1 MKLFIQ
7 SLNYHDISPEL
18 IAHLP
23 YITQNKN
30 IIISSSGIFKATSTS
45 YIKLIPHD
53 VPVISITIGK
63 ISCLLDQSRWV
74 EDKHCFTVGTRHV
87 LLQRIQL
94 CYTISHDPQILFVI
108 EKDTNDNICDIFFE
122 FDEDAMSSN
131 NCIKDEIEQV
141 IYKQLVLLH
150 AY

>member
-18 IAHLP
+18 IAHLS
-23 YITQNKN
+23 YTIRSKN

-63 ISCLLDQSRWV
+63 TSCLLDQSSWI
-74 EDKHCFTVGTRHV
+74 EDKQCFSVGTQHV
-87 LLQRIQL
+87 LLQRTQL
-94 CYTISHDPQILFVI
+94 YYTISHDPKVLFVI
-108 EKDTNDNICDIFFE
+108 EKDTNDNICDVFFE

-141 IYKQLVLLH
+141 IHKQLVLLH